1 MKKGARKSDVVAT
14 HRLYGLPT
22 YGGLRG
28 IGGSWGHELR
38 SRRSTKTVERLTWG
52 RRRPWSRPEVSSG
65 RRRLPEALGPG
76 LFGRALDAVFVG
88 ALGQALDALFGF
100 GVGGEHLLDVA

>member
-14 HRLYGLPT
+14 HQLYGLPI

-52 RRRPWSRPEVSSG
+52 RRR
-65 RRRLPEALGPG
+65 LPETLESTGGQLGP
-76 LFGRALDAVFVG
+76 
-88 ALGQALDALFGF
+88 
-100 GVGGEHLLDVA
+100 